1 MKLVY
6 VLPVYDPN
14 SPEHFYHLYEFLE
27 ILADRLDIWLL
38 VEKCLDVPR
47 FSGKVK
53 VHCRRSRWP
62 VVRFLETLMV
72 LLSAR
77 LQGYDRFYV
86 HYSLSAGFLSGLI
99 ARLLGGRSFYW
110 NCGHPTHF
118 LPRRIRCIADLKQ
131 WLHNGPLLV
140 LTLQTVH
147 YLVTGTPAMARYYSE
162 AYKLPLHRIKV
173 MPNWVDLS
181 RFSGLPAKE
190 ALRQELGLPGGMP
203 IVLFLHRVVSR
214 KGAHYLVPIA
224 QKVLAT
230 SRAFFLVVGDGP
242 YRPRLEVEIRSAGLE
257 ELFRLVGW
265 VPNREVAKYFGAADV
280 YIMPSEEEGFP
291 RTLLESMAAG
301 CPFVAT
307 DVGGVRDV
315 VTPLQAEFIV
325 PAGEPAR
332 FADALIRLLADEAL
346 RCQLS
351 AEGRTWVREFSRE
364 RVAEIF
370 CEMVEGRQ

>member
-47 FSGKVK
+47 FSGKVR
-53 VHCRRSRWP
+53 VHCRRSRWS
-62 VVRFLETLMV
+62 VLHSLETLMV
-72 LLSAR
+72 LLLAR
-77 LQGYDRFYV
+77 LRGYDRFYV

-99 ARLLGGRSFYW
+99 ARLLGGFSFYW
-110 NCGHPTHF
+110 NCGHPTYF
-118 LPRRIRCIADLKQ
+118 LPTRIRSITDLKE
-131 WLHNGPLLV
+131 WLRNGLLLGLV
-140 LTLQTVH
+140 LRTVN

-162 AYKLPLHRIKV
+162 AYKLSLHRIKV
-173 MPNWVDLS
+173 MPNWIDLS
-181 RFSGLPAKE
+181 RFSDLPAKE
-190 ALRQELGLPGGMP
+190 ALRQELGLPNDVP
-203 IVLFLHRVVSR
+203 VILFLHRLVSR

-224 QKVLAT
+224 QRVLAT
-230 SRAFFLVVGDGP
+230 CRALFLVVGDGP
-242 YRPRLEVEIRSAGLE
+242 YRPHLEAEIRAAGLE
-257 ELFRLVGW
+257 EFFRLVGW
-265 VPNREVAKYFGAADV
+265 VPNREVARYFGVADV

-325 PAGEPAR
+325 PAGEPVR

-351 AEGRTWVREFSRE
+351 AEGKTRVREFSRE
-364 RVAEIF
+364 RVTEIF
-370 CEMVEGRQ
+370 TEMIAE